1 MILDGRTLTPGAV
14 EAVARGGEQVELS
27 GEARERNAAAAQAL
41 DELVAGG
48 EQVYGVTTGV
58 GPFRT
63 HPVPEDRR
71 GDQQLRLLQSHASG
85 GGRELPAELVR
96 AAMVVRANQIGAGG
110 AGVSEELLD
119 ALVDALNAGVT
130 PVAHEI
136 GSLGTGDLTVL
147 AEIALALID
156 RSAPELGSRD
166 GLGFMS
172 SNAASIGHAA
182 LVAAAADRLLD
193 AALEVG
199 ALSFLAA
206 NADRVV
212 LDERVHQARPHAGQV
227 AVAARL
233 RELLAAEP
241 GARRASEGATDG
253 GPAGPDA
260 GAPVQDPFPFRALPQ
275 VEGTARDA
283 LTALERVLA
292 VELNAAAENP
302 LIAPG
307 EPAILPNANF
317 HAGALA
323 LSLDAFRGA
332 LAQSSTL
339 CAARVTAMLEPD
351 LTGLPP
357 MLASDAG
364 PGSGGMM
371 LEYTVHAAAAG
382 VRALGA
388 PVANQTTVVGSGV
401 ESHASFAPI
410 GARMAERALDEAA
423 VAIATELVVAMRALR
438 IRGTEPSGMP
448 ACELYERAAA
458 VLDSNLEDR
467 PLAGDVEAARR
478 LLLEDAGRADG
489 RGGGPRA

>member
-1 MILDGRTLTPGAV
+1 MILDGRRLTPADV
-14 EAVARGGEQVELS
+14 EAVARGGAKVELDDA
-27 GEARERNAAAAQAL
+27 ARERNAAARRAL
-41 DELVAGG
+41 DQLVAGG

-63 HPVPEDRR
+63 RPVPEEQR
-71 GDQQLRLLQSHASG
+71 GDQQLRLLRSHASG
-85 GGRELPAELVR
+85 GGRELQPELVR
-96 AAMVVRANQIGAGG
+96 ATMVVRANQIGAGG
-110 AGVSEELLD
+110 AGVSDDLLE
-119 ALVDALNAGVT
+119 ALVRALNDGFT
-130 PVAHEI
+130 PVAHEL

-156 RSAPELGSRD
+156 RYGAELGPRD

-182 LVAAAADRLLD
+182 LVAAAAGRLLD
-193 AALEVG
+193 GALEVA

-206 NADRVV
+206 DADRVV
-212 LDERVHQARPHAGQV
+212 LDERVHAARAHPAQM
-227 AVAARL
+227 AVADRM
-233 RELLAAEP
+233 RELLGAEA
-241 GARRASEGATDG
+241 GARRTSAGA
-253 GPAGPDA
+253 ARGPDA

-292 VELNAAAENP
+292 VELNAAGENP

-323 LSLDAFRGA
+323 LALDGFRGA
-332 LAQSSTL
+332 LAQSSSL
-339 CAARVTAMLEPD
+339 CAERVTAMLEPD

-371 LEYTVHAAAAG
+371 LEYTAHAAAAA
-382 VRALGA
+382 VRALAA

-410 GARMAERALDEAA
+410 AARMAHEAVESA
-423 VAIATELVVAMRALR
+423 GVAIATELVVAVRGMRMR
-438 IRGTEPSGMP
+438 EVEPPDSP
-448 ACELYERAAA
+448 AAELYTRAAA
-458 VLDSNLEDR
+458 ELDPDLEDR
-467 PLAGDVEAARR
+467 PLAEDVEVARR
-478 LLLEDAGRADG
+478 LLG
-489 RGGGPRA
+489 